1 MIELATQPLR
11 EVNIV
16 NVSGGKDSTATLLL
30 ALERGTENIQAVFA
44 DTGHEH
50 PATYEYVDYLEQAT
64 GVKIRRVRARF
75 AARIAGKREFVV
87 KQWHRDG
94 VPDEHIREA
103 LDILV
108 PTGNPFL
115 DLCLWKGRFPSP
127 KARFC
132 TEELKV
138 QPMMDQ
144 VFIPASKQFD
154 LVYSWQGVR
163 ADESRSRAALPVASV
178 EEFGVVSYRPIL
190 RWTADDCF
198 AMHKRHGV
206 RWNPLYEQGMGRVGC
221 MPCIMARKAELAEI
235 QKRFPE
241 EFDRLHRWEQLVNR
255 ASKRGATTFF
265 DGRIPAAI
273 IGDDVPITA
282 GTHGVSWWREYAL
295 TTRGGR
301 QFDLLHEQ
309 DVPTC
314 LSVYGLCE

>member
-1 MIELATQPLR
+1 MT

-30 ALERGTENIQAVFA
+30 AIERGAPNLSAVMA

-50 PATYEYVDYLEQAT
+50 PQTYEYVDYLEQAT
-64 GVKIRRVRARF
+64 GIKIRRVKASF
-75 AARIAGKREFVV
+75 KMRIANKREYIVR
-87 KQWHRDG
+87 KWASDG
-94 VPDEHIREA
+94 VPQAMIDRA
-103 LDILV
+103 LEILV

-138 QPMMDQ
+138 EPMMDQ
-144 VFIPASKQFD
+144 VFIPATKMFD
-154 LVYSWQGVR
+154 VVRSWQGVR
-163 ADESRSRAALPVASV
+163 ADESLARRDLP
-178 EEFGVVSYRPIL
+178 EQDEGEFGVINYRPIL
-190 RWTADDCF
+190 TWTAQDAFDQ
-198 AMHKRHGV
+198 HRKHGI

-221 MPCIMARKAELAEI
+221 MPCIMARKGELAEI
-235 QKRFPE
+235 VKRFPE
-241 EFDRLHRWEQLVNR
+241 EFDRVARWERLVSD
-255 ASKRGATTFF
+255 ASKRGASMFF

-282 GTHGVSWWREYAL
+282 ATHGIEWWRKHAL

-301 QFDLLHEQ
+301 QFDLLQ
-309 DVPTC
+309 SGDDAPSC
-314 LSVYGLCE
+314 SSAYGLCE